1 MAVAIARGADMCMI
15 GRGYL
20 YGLAAAG
27 QPGVEHAIDL
37 LTAQLRRTMQLLG
50 VTTIAEL
57 RKHGDELVVPAG
69 DHSRSA

>member
-1 MAVAIARGADMCMI
+1 MCMI

-37 LTAQLRRTMQLLG
+37 LTGQLRRTMQLLG
-50 VTTIAEL
+50 VTTIDEL
-57 RKHGDELVVPAG
+57 KKHGDELVVPAG
-69 DHSRSA
+69 DGGRIA